1 MACLDV
7 VEPALRRVGR
17 QHEIQYVD
25 EDLENC
31 STGFEWDPREEICR
45 DIDECQL
52 DSTLC
57 TGSLS
62 EI

>member
-17 QHEIQYVD
+17 QYEVQYVD